1 MAPITGFYYNFSY
14 INIYN
19 LIFTQNCSLLCSSIK
34 KCSFIIQRKQFLNN
48 FIRHLDRTNL
58 HERMI
63 WYMIY

>member
-34 KCSFIIQRKQFLNN
+34 KNVHLSFKENN
-48 FIRHLDRTNL
+48 FLTTLFAI
-58 HERMI
+58 
-63 WYMIY
+63 

>member
-34 KCSFIIQRKQFLNN
+34 EMFIYHSKKTIS
-48 FIRHLDRTNL
+48 
-58 HERMI
+58 
-63 WYMIY
+63 